1 MSDLYYTYDEARN
14 ITSERVW
21 TTDDTKPLREKYT
34 YDKKNQLTRHDSK
47 TQNATFVYTYD
58 SAGNIKSVKR
68 YAFTTG
74 ALPSSA
80 LETRSYVYDSS
91 WGDLLTKY
99 NGKTV
104 GHDAIGNMTSY
115 NGSTYTWQGRELRK
129 ITNGSNTYSYK
140 YDADGIRTSKT
151 VNGTKTEFFL
161 NGSQILAQKTGDTT
175 MLFFYD
181 STGKRVGFANGDTLY
196 YYLYNVQGDVIAI
209 MRAATGQVVARYSYD
224 AWGKCTVTNATG
236 YTVGNKNP
244 FRYRGYYYDTETGLY
259 YLNSRYY
266 SPKFGRFINVDSELA
281 GVGGNT
287 QGYNLFAYCFN
298 NPVNMSDPDG
308 NWPKWLTGALNVLS
322 GTLQMAAGSVLGA
335 AMGWTGFGAVA
346 AGFLLV
352 NGAAT
357 ATQGI
362 GQIVN
367 SAAGSNVLRED
378 NIVKTGVQAVGG
390 AIGGQA
396 GAEIAGAVYD
406 TAAIAANA
414 YAGKIIRS
422 PSQCFVAG
430 TAVLTVAGNKAI
442 ETIEAGDRVWAENP
456 DTGEKELKT
465 VVQTFVNETSELIH
479 VCVNGEEIITTPG
492 HPFYS
497 PVKGWTVACKL
508 RAGDILV
515 LQSGKYVIV
524 EKIQHEILESP
535 VKVYNFE
542 VEDFHTYYVGES
554 AVLVHNVCGVKNTP
568 DQNAVIQLAKEAKK
582 SGLSRTDADILWSW
596 AEETGLSKLHSYHSP
611 KYDSYLGG
619 TQLHI
624 KINGMHINIF

>member
-21 TTDDTKPLREKYT
+21 TTGEEKPLREKYT

-115 NGSTYTWQGRELRK
+115 NGSTYTWQGRELTK
-129 ITNGSNTYSYK
+129 ITSGSNTYSYK

-161 NGSQILAQKTGDTT
+161 NGSQILAQKTGDSV

-224 AWGKCTVTNATG
+224 AWGKCTVTNAAG
-236 YTVGNKNP
+236 YTVGDKNP

-266 SPKFGRFINVDSELA
+266 SPEFGRFISADR
-281 GVGGNT
+281 
-287 QGYNLFAYCFN
+287 FASTDVTM
-298 NPVNMSDPDG
+298 P
-308 NWPKWLTGALNVLS
+308 LS
-322 GTLQMAAGSVLGA
+322 
-335 AMGWTGFGAVA
+335 
-346 AGFLLV
+346 
-352 NGAAT
+352 
-357 ATQGI
+357 
-362 GQIVN
+362 
-367 SAAGSNVLRED
+367 
-378 NIVKTGVQAVGG
+378 
-390 AIGGQA
+390 
-396 GAEIAGAVYD
+396 
-406 TAAIAANA
+406 ANA
-414 YAGKIIRS
+414 YSYCANNPIVRKDIDGTLWVSALVGVASVYVADIIGNVIDGKSGWDILKPTSSVGTYLGAGVSGMITGGGLISVISRPIVNTGIKYGIDCGI
-422 PSQCFVAG
+422 
-430 TAVLTVAGNKAI
+430 GNKDFSIKGVATDLTMDYI
-442 ETIEAGDRVWAENP
+442 GEALSVGVSKALNATRPQNYSSFRHQMTRRIPKITQEQ
-456 DTGEKELKT
+456 TRQLMKT
-465 VVQTFVNETSELIH
+465 VN
-479 VCVNGEEIITTPG
+479 
-492 HPFYS
+492 
-497 PVKGWTVACKL
+497 
-508 RAGDILV
+508 RAI
-515 LQSGKYVIV
+515 
-524 EKIQHEILESP
+524 
-535 VKVYNFE
+535 
-542 VEDFHTYYVGES
+542 S
-554 AVLVHNVCGVKNTP
+554 AVIDFFEFTLNTITNM
-568 DQNAVIQLAKEAKK
+568 Q
-582 SGLSRTDADILWSW
+582 G
-596 AEETGLSKLHSYHSP
+596 
-611 KYDSYLGG
+611 
-619 TQLHI
+619 
-624 KINGMHINIF
+624 